1 MKHMKLKVAVA
12 AMAVAGFAG
21 FAQAGPVTDR
31 ELAMD
36 AGFEWLHAN
45 GNWAGHRFSTLKAI
59 RSTNARKLGVAW
71 MVSVGS
77 KTDSMA
83 TPLYHDG
90 LLFFPFPDASVN
102 LGGFGIQLHLVFG
115 SEFVFEFDDSFQ
127 ISGG

>member
-1 MKHMKLKVAVA
+1 MKYMTLKA
-12 AMAVAGFAG
+12 AIAALTVAGFA
-21 FAQAGPVTDR
+21 AIAHAGPVTDR

-45 GNWAGHRFSTLKAI
+45 GNWAGHRYSTLKAI

-71 MVSVGS
+71 MVSVGA

-90 LLFFPFPDASVN
+90 LLFFPQDN
-102 LGGFGIQLHLVFG
+102 KVFAI
-115 SEFVFEFDDSFQ
+115 SADDGR
-127 ISGG
+127 IAW